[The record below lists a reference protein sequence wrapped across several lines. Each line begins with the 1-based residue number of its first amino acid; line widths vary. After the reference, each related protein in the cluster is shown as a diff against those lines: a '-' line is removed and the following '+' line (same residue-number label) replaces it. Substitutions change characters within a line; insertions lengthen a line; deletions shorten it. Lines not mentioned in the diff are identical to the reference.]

1 MRYEKL
7 MKRLSLNQI
16 GVNRNEQRGKAVYL
30 KDKTENGGGEP
41 KTSASDSGA
50 DTFTL
55 HKGEKQSR
63 LQDISQYVAQRKATC
78 SSQSRRLGLWNSYSA
93 DLPYRRHCSGT
104 LTLEAGTP
112 TESIAKMMGRSSIAT
127 TQICAKITDQN
138 TARDMERLVKRKN
151 TLKTS
156 QLSMLFIS

>member
-7 MKRLSLNQI
+7 MKKLSLNQI
-16 GVNRNEQRGKAVYL
+16 GVNRNEQRGKAVYP

-41 KTSASDSGA
+41 NTSASDSGA

-78 SSQSRRLGLWNSYSA
+78 TSQSRRLGVWYSYSA
-93 DLPYRRHCSGT
+93 DLPHRKALFRHADFGSWH
-104 LTLEAGTP
+104 
-112 TESIAKMMGRSSIAT
+112 S
-127 TQICAKITDQN
+127 D
-138 TARDMERLVKRKN
+138 RKHR
-151 TLKTS
+151 
-156 QLSMLFIS
+156 